1 MYLLAYLYSEGD
13 MSKLSPEQSRDKY
26 MKMAKSMG
34 YDEAITAIHNEL
46 GSLEPKVFDDGYN
59 KERFNDLQKMRE
71 LARELY
77 TLKLTEDSSV
87 YYEKK

>member
-1 MYLLAYLYSEGD
+1 
-13 MSKLSPEQSRDKY
+13 MSKLSPEQTRAKY

-59 KERFNDLQKMRE
+59 KERFDDLQKMRE

-77 TLKLTEDSSV
+77 TLKLTEDSKEFYV
-87 YYEKK
+87 KK

>member
-1 MYLLAYLYSEGD
+1 
-13 MSKLSPEQSRDKY
+13 MSKLSPEQTRDKY

-59 KERFNDLQKMRE
+59 KDRFNDLQKMRE

-77 TLKLTEDSSV
+77 TLKLTEDSQE
-87 YYEKK
+87 YYTKK

>member
-13 MSKLSPEQSRDKY
+13 MSKLSPEQTRDKY

-59 KERFNDLQKMRE
+59 KDRFNDLQKMRE

-77 TLKLTEDSSV
+77 TLKLTEDSQE
-87 YYEKK
+87 YYTKK

>member
-13 MSKLSPEQSRDKY
+13 MSKLSPEQTRTKY

-59 KERFNDLQKMRE
+59 KERFDDLQKMRE